1 MAAPESF
8 LLEQDV
14 TWLSTLATDRHRMA
28 FTLAG
33 LADAAHTWQ
42 DTARDSVARAFKKLR
57 ALVDR
62 AADQRQ
68 QVLKDAYW
76 VMTSSIDA
84 ADEELKAVRL
94 AQSNNT
100 VDAFMMGYLQGKM
113 QAVKD
118 AVATVDSVTKLPVF
132 QSLPPPSSSIE
143 AWLNAAC
150 AGVSA
155 GFFVPANQ

>member
-1 MAAPESF
+1 ME
-8 LLEQDV
+8 V
-14 TWLSTLATDRHRMA
+14 TLALMA
-28 FTLAG
+28 DTT
-33 LADAAHTWQ
+33 HTWQ
-42 DTARDSVARAFKKLR
+42 VTARDSVARAFTKLQ

-68 QVLKDAYW
+68 QVLMDAHLL
-76 VMTSSIDA
+76 MTSSIDA